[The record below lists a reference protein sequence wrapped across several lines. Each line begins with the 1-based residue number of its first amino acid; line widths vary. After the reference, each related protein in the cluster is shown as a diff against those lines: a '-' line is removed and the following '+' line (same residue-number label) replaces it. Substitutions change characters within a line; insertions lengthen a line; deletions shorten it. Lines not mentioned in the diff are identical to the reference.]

1 MKRSFDKMLKKIE
14 ILFHHIAKC
23 SNQANTQSNDMET
36 TTTMTPAARG
46 AALKRE
52 KMAAAKLA
60 RAAGKVA
67 AAERRD
73 AQETEWTEG
82 LRKGREEIEKKV
94 QAARKAMGVRKN
106 DPNPSGIRE
115 MKEKWDFEMMFA
127 LRKQVLGE

>member
-1 MKRSFDKMLKKIE
+1 MLKKIE

-36 TTTMTPAARG
+36 TTTIMTPAARG

-73 AQETEWTEG
+73 AKENEWTEG

>member
-1 MKRSFDKMLKKIE
+1 
-14 ILFHHIAKC
+14 
-23 SNQANTQSNDMET
+23 MEPT
-36 TTTMTPAARG
+36 DTTTMTPAARG